1 MLTKPSKEREIY
13 GAKTTK
19 LQCQKL
25 DARIQGFFDMV
36 CVLCDV
42 PKAFD

>member
-1 MLTKPSKEREIY
+1 MLTKHSKEREIY

-25 DARIQGFFDMV
+25 DPNIKGLFDMM
-36 CVLCDV
+36 CVLCDIS
-42 PKAFD
+42 KAFD

>member
-1 MLTKPSKEREIY
+1 MLTKHFIEREIY

-25 DARIQGFFDMV
+25 DAIIQGFFDMM